1 MVPPSDTAK
10 NRLIERISQWRDE
23 RYHAQRRWS
32 FAHHL
37 VLFGSI
43 IASVLAGTLIQINM
57 TQHASLL
64 TTLAAVLTAIAA
76 SGGFERKW
84 KSNRLSRSR
93 ADRMLLALDDD
104 EADLH
109 DVRAQL
115 AQAIEKHDME
125 VVGEKDDV
133 DD

>member
-57 TQHASLL
+57 TD
-64 TTLAAVLTAIAA
+64 
-76 SGGFERKW
+76 RK
-84 KSNRLSRSR
+84 S
-93 ADRMLLALDDD
+93 
-104 EADLH
+104 
-109 DVRAQL
+109 
-115 AQAIEKHDME
+115 
-125 VVGEKDDV
+125 VV
-133 DD
+133 

>member
-1 MVPPSDTAK
+1 
-10 NRLIERISQWRDE
+10 
-23 RYHAQRRWS
+23 
-32 FAHHL
+32 
-37 VLFGSI
+37 
-43 IASVLAGTLIQINM
+43 M